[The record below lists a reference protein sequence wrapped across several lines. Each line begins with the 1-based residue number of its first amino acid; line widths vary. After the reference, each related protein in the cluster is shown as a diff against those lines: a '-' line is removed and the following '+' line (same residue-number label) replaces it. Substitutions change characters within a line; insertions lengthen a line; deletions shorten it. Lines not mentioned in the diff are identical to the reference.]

1 MMAIIEKKP
10 ESRAV
15 PEAVCGGDP
24 GPGSPGAPAA
34 NRDLAMAFRLL
45 AGEIHGRR
53 LSPGLSN

>member
-34 NRDLAMAFRLL
+34 RNA
-45 AGEIHGRR
+45 AGG
-53 LSPGLSN
+53 SAPKG